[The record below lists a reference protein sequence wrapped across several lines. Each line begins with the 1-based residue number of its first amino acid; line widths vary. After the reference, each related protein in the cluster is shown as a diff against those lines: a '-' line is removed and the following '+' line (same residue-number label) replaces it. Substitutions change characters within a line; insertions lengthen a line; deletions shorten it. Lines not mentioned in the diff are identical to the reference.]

1 MDSINFFSSEFFWYH
16 SFMVFLM
23 GTLVG
28 SFLNVCIYRIPA
40 KKSIVFPNSYCYSC
54 GSPIRW
60 YDNIPLLSYIILRGR
75 CRDCAAR
82 ISPRYFF
89 IELLTGIIFFLS
101 FWRLGYTWATPIYIV
116 FICYFII
123 ATFTDF
129 DHWIIP
135 DSISIGGFFLAL
147 LVALVVPS
155 FYKGLIITRAGPF
168 SGFYFASF
176 LNALVGGAVGFGL
189 LYIIGVIGSWVFQ
202 KEAMGGGDIK
212 LFALVGALLG
222 WKNTLLVI
230 ALSSFIGATVGL
242 ILILVEHIAFKNKRR
257 TLQVDDSEPSTRT
270 QPNADELSHLNEIL
284 AKLDKAHKGV
294 SLSRAIP
301 FGPYIAIASIIV
313 ILWHTE
319 ITNALNYLFFVRY
332 Y

>member
-1 MDSINFFSSEFFWYH
+1 MDSIKFFSSQFFWYH
-16 SFMVFLM
+16 SLIVFIM

-40 KKSIVFPNSYCYSC
+40 RKSIVFPNSYCYSC

-60 YDNIPLLSYIILRGR
+60 YDNIPLISYIILRGR
-75 CRDCAAR
+75 CRDCAGR

-89 IELLTGIIFFLS
+89 IELLTGLIFFIT
-101 FWRLGYTWATPIYIV
+101 FWRLGYTWSTPIYIV

-147 LVALVVPS
+147 FVALVVPA
-155 FYKGLIITRAGPF
+155 FYDGLIITKAGPF

-189 LYIIGVIGSWVFQ
+189 LYIISVVGSWVFQ

-212 LFALVGALLG
+212 LFAFVGALLG
-222 WKNTLLVI
+222 WMNTLIVI

-242 ILILVEHIAFKNKRR
+242 ILIMIEHLVAKKKKTPETNNPETYIN
-257 TLQVDDSEPSTRT
+257 T
-270 QPNADELSHLNEIL
+270 QPDDDELSHLYKLL
-284 AKLDKAHKGV
+284 AKMDKTQRNV

-301 FGPYIAIASIIV
+301 FGPYIAIAAIII
-313 ILWHTE
+313 ILWHNE
-319 ITNALNYLFFVRY
+319 ITNIFDYLFTWGY

>member
-1 MDSINFFSSEFFWYH
+1 MDSIKFFSSQFFWYH
-16 SFMVFLM
+16 SLIVFIM

-40 KKSIVFPNSYCYSC
+40 RKSIVFPNSYCYSC

-60 YDNIPLLSYIILRGR
+60 YDNIPLISYIILRGR
-75 CRDCAAR
+75 CRDCAGR

-89 IELLTGIIFFLS
+89 IELLTGLIFFIT
-101 FWRLGYTWATPIYIV
+101 FWRLGYTWSTPIYIV

-147 LVALVVPS
+147 FVALVVPA
-155 FYKGLIITRAGPF
+155 FYDGLIITKAGPF

-189 LYIIGVIGSWVFQ
+189 LYIISVVGSWVFQ

-212 LFALVGALLG
+212 LFAFVGALLG
-222 WKNTLLVI
+222 WMNTLIVI

-242 ILILVEHIAFKNKRR
+242 ILIMIEHLVAKKKK
-257 TLQVDDSEPSTRT
+257 TLETNNPETYINT
-270 QPNADELSHLNEIL
+270 QPDDDELSHLYKLL
-284 AKLDKAHKGV
+284 AKMDKTQRNV

-301 FGPYIAIASIIV
+301 FGPYIAIAAIII
-313 ILWHTE
+313 ILWHNE
-319 ITNALNYLFFVRY
+319 ITNIFDYLFTWGY